1 MGAELFARV
10 RDLSTLQNKLMLL
23 TGEQHGCLSCLAEL
37 ASETGA
43 DVINLSSILAR
54 NLAKVPERN
63 RGFEATNCLQGLLS
77 DSHPG
82 DVLLL
87 KNLELL
93 FLPALQVNPLEAIKR
108 LSHATPIVAIWPGE
122 LVGERLRYAAMGHPE
137 YREYSTNGIVIT
149 SIE

>member
-1 MGAELFARV
+1 MCAELFARV

-23 TGEQHGCLSCLAEL
+23 AGDQQGCISCLAEIANEL
-37 ASETGA
+37 RA
-43 DVINLSSILAR
+43 DVINISSILAR

-82 DVLLL
+82 DVFLL

-108 LSHATPIVAIWPGE
+108 LSHARPIVAIWPGE
-122 LVGERLRYAAMGHPE
+122 LVGDRLRYAVMGHPE